1 MRFRTDRFG
10 AEQTASAQN
19 NPLRRRTDRFGE
31 ERFGVRIGREKQKM
45 HRKMH
50 RKRTCIERCIVI
62 VRAQPEYRTE
72 RS

>member
-31 ERFGVRIGREKQKM
+31 ERFGVKIVREK
-45 HRKMH
+45 RKMH
-50 RKRTCIERCIVI
+50 RKRACIERCIVI
-62 VRAQPEYRTE
+62 VRAQPEYRTD